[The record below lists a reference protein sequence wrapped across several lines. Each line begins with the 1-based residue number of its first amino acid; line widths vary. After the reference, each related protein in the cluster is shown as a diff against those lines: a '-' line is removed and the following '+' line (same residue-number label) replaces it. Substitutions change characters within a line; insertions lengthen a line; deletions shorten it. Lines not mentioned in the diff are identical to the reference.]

1 MLRLR
6 KILATRIL
14 PTNAAYVGDII
25 QRKYLHVI
33 FQTGYTEA
41 GVEGVLCQVQRPNL
55 CKTGEIGY
63 HDQID

>member
-1 MLRLR
+1 MVA
-6 KILATRIL
+6 KGILGITATFVDDVKQL
-14 PTNAAYVGDII
+14 TCL
-25 QRKYLHVI
+25 YLI